1 MFQSKVIPQVSAL
14 HIAAKVGNME
24 ILQLLAPRA
33 DVNKEDQVSFRI
45 LSLLQSFLILLVL
58 L

>member
-33 DVNKEDQVSFRI
+33 DINKEDQVR
-45 LSLLQSFLILLVL
+45 VRV
-58 L
+58 